1 MANEIQVFK
10 PDHIVSGW
18 RRQDFIT
25 YELYFIQEVEVGR
38 GMKVI
43 TASVAQM
50 CIL

>member
-1 MANEIQVFK
+1 MTNELQIFK

-18 RRQDFIT
+18 RKHDFIT

-38 GMKVI
+38 GMQVI
-43 TASVAQM
+43 TASEAQM